1 MGSGIT
7 KWNITFSSIYKIDTD
22 KVSYYVREKNCVQ
35 EINQFCLTPL
45 IQCQL
50 HYLWKMRVLLDQ
62 DYFHLRKCS
71 VMYEGAPLPYLNCT
85 VREKYGIVR
94 YFTCDRIRYDTVR
107 YWTVPNSTGQHWTV
121 SDSSRTVPNR
131 LTEQTGTSRQDKHVS
146 QKPDS
151 LTKHL
156 RKATC
161 FLED

>member
-7 KWNITFSSIYKIDTD
+7 KWNTIFSSIYKIGTD
-22 KVSYYVREKNCVQ
+22 KVSYYVREKSCVQ

-45 IQCQL
+45 IRCQL

-94 YFTCDRIRYDTVR
+94 YFTRDRIRYDTVR
-107 YWTVPNSTGQHWTV
+107 Y
-121 SDSSRTVPNR
+121 RTVPDS
-131 LTEQTGTSRQDKHVS
+131 TEQYRTVPVQYRTDWPNKLGHQDKISTLVKS
-146 QKPDS
+146 V
-151 LTKHL
+151 TV
-156 RKATC
+156 
-161 FLED
+161 